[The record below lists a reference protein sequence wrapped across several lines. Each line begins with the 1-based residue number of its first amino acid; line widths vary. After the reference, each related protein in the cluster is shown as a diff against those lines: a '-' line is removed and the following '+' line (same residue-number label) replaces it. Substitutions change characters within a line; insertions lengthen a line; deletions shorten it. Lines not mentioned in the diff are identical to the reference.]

1 MCSTPVHV
9 ISGRR
14 TAFTLVELL
23 VVVAIIGV
31 LIGLLLPAVQAAR
44 EAGRRN
50 SCSNKM
56 KQLGLAL
63 HSLVDVRG
71 KLPVAADVYRLAD
84 GCTIGGYWP
93 AGTIYK
99 NWNVD
104 VMPFIELQEIYDRFN
119 FATSMNAQESLFRDR
134 AYPFQACPSCPS
146 SSSLLPTVT
155 TASGGATSFR
165 YFASGWKSAPACYAP
180 SAGPQRRSAVLGD
193 CAAAGSPSYCNVWK
207 ATTIDGVACQSW
219 AMQGYKIAAMNPGM
233 FGGMSGYQATFN
245 EVTDGLSK
253 TILLAERRPEL
264 SSYSGLI
271 GFEGVTVYT
280 QFRINSTSLNAT
292 TDSLV
297 NSCIAASN
305 HPGGSHFCMADG
317 AVVFLAETMDFQTY
331 NHLGNKADGQVAS
344 VP

>member
-1 MCSTPVHV
+1 
-9 ISGRR
+9 
-14 TAFTLVELL
+14 
-23 VVVAIIGV
+23 
-31 LIGLLLPAVQAAR
+31 
-44 EAGRRN
+44 
-50 SCSNKM
+50 M

-63 HSLVDVRG
+63 HGLVDVKG
-71 KLPVAADVYRLAD
+71 KLPVAADVYPETT
-84 GCTIGGYWP
+84 GCSIGGYWGSAP
-93 AGTIYK
+93 YK

-104 VMPFIELQEIYDRFN
+104 VMPFIELQDVYDRYDFG
-119 FATSMNAQESLFRDR
+119 AGMNSQSFFHGIPYA
-134 AYPFQACPSCPS
+134 FQACPSCPS

-155 TASGGATSFR
+155 DASGGATSFR
-165 YFASGWKSAPACYAP
+165 YFAGGWKSAPACYAP
-180 SAGPQRRSAVLGD
+180 SAGPQTRSGVQGD
-193 CAAAGSPSYCNVWK
+193 CAAAGSPSFCNVWRS
-207 ATTIDGVACQSW
+207 TTVGGVACQSW

-233 FGGMSGYQATFN
+233 FGGMSGYQGTLKEA
-245 EVTDGLSK
+245 TDGLSK
-253 TILLAERRPEL
+253 TLLLAERRPEL

-292 TDSLV
+292 TDSVV